1 MKEKSDLKVKRDDKV
16 EKKYTRTLQFIFIKA
31 TLGLY
36 PNSKIQFNIVLEK
49 VFLVKFL
56 RKNH

>member
-31 TLGLY
+31 TLD
-36 PNSKIQFNIVLEK
+36 
-49 VFLVKFL
+49 
-56 RKNH
+56 